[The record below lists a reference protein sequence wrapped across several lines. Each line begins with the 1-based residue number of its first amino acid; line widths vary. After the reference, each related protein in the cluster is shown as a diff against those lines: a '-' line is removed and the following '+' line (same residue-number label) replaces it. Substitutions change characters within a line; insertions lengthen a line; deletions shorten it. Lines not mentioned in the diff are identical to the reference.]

1 MGNKA
6 LIYNQ
11 KLVDS
16 LNPASVQVKSI
27 FVVSVVVKLNLYL

>member
-6 LIYNQ
+6 LIYKQ

-16 LNPASVQVKSI
+16 LNPATVLEKSI